1 MEYIEP
7 SFCVASAIMFCT
19 CLLPESISAPDM
31 CYEVGESARPV
42 IISTYQV
49 GVPASVSDDATSS
62 AQWHLCTRL
71 RYIVVGIFGLASG
84 PDHHSH
90 KLGRRR
96 VSRRGRSN
104 T

>member
-49 GVPASVSDDATSS
+49 GCLQVSVMMQRHLLSGTYAQDSDTS
-62 AQWHLCTRL
+62 
-71 RYIVVGIFGLASG
+71 
-84 PDHHSH
+84 
-90 KLGRRR
+90 
-96 VSRRGRSN
+96 
-104 T
+104 